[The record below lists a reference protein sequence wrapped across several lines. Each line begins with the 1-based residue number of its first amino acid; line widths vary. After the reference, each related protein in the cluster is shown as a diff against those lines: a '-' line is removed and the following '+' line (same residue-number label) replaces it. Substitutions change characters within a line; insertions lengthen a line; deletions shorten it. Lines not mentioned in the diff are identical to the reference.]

1 MSSGFPQLRGQR
13 SCGHDGPD
21 PWHHQ
26 GDCRQ
31 HASRQLSEACGRRR
45 IFKVY
50 AGSRVHLIGKG
61 PRVGMA
67 LRDDRNVFLADTER
81 MKCRR
86 GLGGLGRI

>member
-13 SCGHDGPD
+13 PCGHDWPD

-31 HASRQLSEACGRRR
+31 HATRQLSEACRRRR

-67 LRDDRNVFLADTER
+67 LCDDRDVLLADPEG
-81 MKCRR
+81 MKCPR